1 MADILVHNAIAVG
14 SYNLRTSLAAG
25 TVSNGS
31 VSTDP
36 TQYANWP
43 SCIPA
48 LQTTNALCV
57 YDSSSGYFR
66 NGYCCAWTVP
76 GGTTQVRFE
85 LWGAGAGTSP
95 GMCCSGSPFGATGAY
110 ASLTVSAKIGCVY
123 TLCAGSACTTQQY
136 CTCEMD
142 TSGLPS
148 FVVGAGLSN
157 FCANGGCSN
166 LHEMMRATKRDNTWN
181 CCRYMGRES
190 YSAGACICCSST
202 ATYFCFS
209 NSCQI
214 SCCSSYPCITR
225 QFSYFPGGCGN
236 SIWGTPIIIPS
247 MYAADWF
254 DTNFYGCMCSQPT
267 MLPGNCVNTVSSIC
281 CVAYTSGQCCGAS
294 LGGACLGARCQ
305 PGQGGTYNHM
315 MGGATGG
322 YGDWGR
328 TGMVKVSWC

>member
-14 SYNLRTSLAAG
+14 SYNLRTALASGVA
-25 TVSNGS
+25 SQGS

-43 SCIPA
+43 SCIPS
-48 LQTTNALCV
+48 LQTTNALCI
-57 YDSSSGYFR
+57 YDSGSGYFR
-66 NGYCCAWTVP
+66 DGACCAWTVP
-76 GGTTQVRFE
+76 AGASQVRFE

-110 ASLTVSAKIGCVY
+110 ASLIVSAKIGCVY
-123 TLCAGSACTTQQY
+123 TLCAGAANSNQSY
-136 CTCEMD
+136 CHCD
-142 TSGLPS
+142 RDVSGCQS
-148 FVVGAGLSN
+148 FVTGAGLSN

-166 LHEMMRATKRDNTWN
+166 LHEMIRATQRDPAWN
-181 CCRYMGRES
+181 CCRYMARCS
-190 YSAGACICCSST
+190 QSAGACICCTST

-209 NSCQI
+209 NSCSI
-214 SCCSSYPCITR
+214 SCCSAYPCITR
-225 QFSYFPGGCGN
+225 QFSYFTGGCGN
-236 SIWGTPIIIPS
+236 SIWGTPIRIPS

-267 MLPGNCVNTVSSIC
+267 MLPGNCANTVSTIC
-281 CVAYTSGQCCGAS
+281 CVSYTSGTCCGAAF
-294 LGGACLGARCQ
+294 GGACTGNRCQ
-305 PGQGGTYNHM
+305 PGQGGNYNHV
-315 MGGATGG
+315 MGGNIG